1 MKKLADRRGCFK
13 TLSTYQI
20 LHIIRE
26 RNSMILIWLKYFKLK
41 TLSTPPRRLSL
52 NHLHIPWQ
60 F

>member
-13 TLSTYQI
+13 TYQI

-26 RNSMILIWLKYFKLK
+26 RNLMILIWLKYFKLK
-41 TLSTPPRRLSL
+41 THSTPPRRLSF